1 MTGLAAYNFRQN
13 VTMQINHSMRSGS
26 SYDAQWQKLD
36 PVHAG
41 NRVLIQVCVMVK
53 EQD

>member
-26 SYDAQWQKLD
+26 SYDAGGANDTTLATHNGKSLTTFML
-36 PVHAG
+36 ATAF
-41 NRVLIQVCVMVK
+41 
-53 EQD
+53 